1 MQKIKNLAYLLVFSL
16 LLFSCGEYQK
26 VLNKG
31 SIEDQYK
38 MAVKMYESK
47 KYGKALRL
55 FEKVTPAYRGK
66 PQMERVQFMVAQ
78 SNFNEKNYS
87 LAGYYFDRF
96 TKNYSKS
103 SKREEAAFLSAY
115 SFKLA
120 SPIFSKDPTDTNKA
134 LDAFQAFIN
143 TYPNSLKIEEANKH
157 YKEIRYKLQQKYFE
171 IAKTYYRTAGYD
183 MRNYKA
189 AIQAFDN
196 LLSDYLGSEFKEEAL
211 YYRLKSAHDFVLKS
225 TDRRKKDRIKDAI
238 EAYEKLKRNYPTS
251 KFMEES
257 NGMLATLV
265 KEQKRVDSII
275 AKIEKEEKDLKEK
288 EEVNSKEK

>member
-1 MQKIKNLAYLLVFSL
+1 MQKIKNLACLLVFSL

-47 KYGKALRL
+47 NYSKALRL

-87 LAGYYFDRF
+87 IAGYYFDRF

-103 SKREEAAFLSAY
+103 SKKEDAAFLSAY
-115 SFKLA
+115 SYKLA
-120 SPIFSKDPTDTNKA
+120 SPVFSKDPTDTNKA
-134 LDAFQAFIN
+134 LEAFQIFIN
-143 TYPNSLKIEEANKH
+143 TYPNSSKIDEANKH

-171 IAKTYYRTAGYD
+171 IAKTYYITSGYD

-211 YYRLKSAHDFVLKS
+211 YYRLKAAHDFVLKS
-225 TDRRKKDRIKDAI
+225 TDRRKTNRIKDAI
-238 EAYEKLKRNYPTS
+238 EAYEKLERNYPES
-251 KFMEES
+251 KFMEEC
-257 NGMLATLV
+257 NEMLATLN

-275 AKIEKEEKDLKEK
+275 AKVEKSAKAKEQEEKNTKEK
-288 EEVNSKEK
+288 